1 MRRTGQNKTVIPD
14 REEDRQKERTGAPDT
29 DKEFL
34 RTEPLGKLLFR
45 LALPTVVAQLINMLY
60 NIVDRIYIGHIPDI
74 GAAALTG
81 VGVCMPLIMIVSAFA
96 ALVGYGGAPRASIF
110 MGKKDKESAEKTLG
124 NCFIL
129 QILIS
134 VILTIVLLIWNR
146 DFLMAFGA
154 SSNTIEY
161 GVHYMN
167 IYALGTIFVELTL
180 GMNAFI
186 TAQGFAKTGM
196 LSVLIGAVSNII
208 LDPVFIFGFDMDV
221 RGAALATIIS
231 QALSCIWVVRFLCGK
246 KTYLKIRK
254 QNLRLTPSIIMPC
267 LALGIATFIMQASES
282 VISVC
287 FNSSL
292 QKYGGDIAVGAMT
305 ILTSVMQFA
314 MLPLQGL
321 GQGAQPIIS
330 YCYGA
335 KDTERVRGAFK
346 LLLKVSLAY
355 SILLWIFV
363 MLFPGGFAALFTS
376 DARLV
381 EFTKTAL
388 RIYMGSMFLFGIQM
402 ACQMTF
408 NALGK
413 AKESIIVAVT
423 RKFILLI
430 PLIYL
435 MPVIIRSDQTTAVY
449 LAEPIADLIAVTFTA
464 ILFAV
469 QFKKILK
476 MQK

>member
-1 MRRTGQNKTVIPD
+1 MDIMQTN
-14 REEDRQKERTGAPDT
+14 E

-34 RTEPLGKLLFR
+34 RTEPLGKLLLR
-45 LALPTVVAQLINMLY
+45 LALPTVTAQLINMLY

-74 GAAALTG
+74 GATALTG

-110 MGKKDKESAEKTLG
+110 MGKQDKESAEKTLG
-124 NCFIL
+124 NCFTL
-129 QILIS
+129 QIFIS
-134 VILTIVLLIWNR
+134 LVLTAVLLIWNR
-146 DFLMAFGA
+146 EFLMAFGA
-154 SSNTIEY
+154 SANTIEY
-161 GVHYMN
+161 GVNYMN
-167 IYALGTIFVELTL
+167 IYALGTIFVEVTL

-196 LSVLIGAVSNII
+196 FSVLIGAVANII
-208 LDPVFIFGFDMDV
+208 LDPIFIFCFHMDV

-231 QALSCIWVVRFLCGK
+231 QALSCIWVVTFLCGK
-246 KTYLKIRK
+246 KTFLRIKRK
-254 QNLRLTPSIIMPC
+254 NLGLAPEIILPC

-292 QKYGGDIAVGAMT
+292 QKYGSDIAVGAMT

-335 KDTERVRGAFK
+335 GDSGRVQSAFK
-346 LLLKVSLAY
+346 LLLKVSLGY
-355 SILLWIFV
+355 SVLLWGMV
-363 MLFPGGFAALFTS
+363 MLFPGGFAAMFTS
-376 DARLV
+376 DAQLV
-381 EFTKTAL
+381 EYTKTAL

-413 AKESIIVAVT
+413 AAESIVVAVM
-423 RKFILLI
+423 RKFVLLI
-430 PLIYL
+430 PLIYI
-435 MPVIIRSDQTTAVY
+435 MPCLIQGNQTMAVY
-449 LAEPIADLIAVTFTA
+449 LAEPIADFLAVTFTA
-464 ILFAV
+464 VLFTV
-469 QFKKILK
+469 QFKKILRK
-476 MQK
+476 IEKNRKIA